1 MGGQTLR
8 TKMNP
13 GGYAGK
19 LHMELK
25 DPTVG
30 VSIEHKPR
38 GKRVVIVLG
47 TEPTDFRGEVFNGAT
62 VEVTNEWI
70 DGAIDQLQRA
80 KELYA
85 KELVHDAKM
94 GTPPAEWDFPN
105 ALHAIQVRKT

>member
-1 MGGQTLR
+1 MKRAMYVHANKNGL
-8 TKMNP
+8 
-13 GGYAGK
+13 AGK
-19 LHMELK
+19 LHLELK
-25 DPTVG
+25 QPTIG
-30 VSIEHKPR
+30 VSIEHKPS

-47 TEPTDFRGEVFNGAT
+47 TDPFDVPAGRYNGGA

-94 GTPPAEWDFPN
+94 GTAAPAWDFPN
-105 ALHAIQVRKT
+105 ALQAIQVRKT